1 MKYMLLI
8 YNNPAVYEAMSD
20 EERQAIFSEVDTI
33 MQELTASGEL
43 IGGEALA
50 DASQAKTVRLRDGAP
65 LITDGPFAE
74 SKEQFAGYLMVDC
87 ETTERAVE
95 IAARW
100 PDAKYFAMEVRALMT
115 QAESEPA

>member
-1 MKYMLLI
+1 VKYMLLI
-8 YNNPAVYEAMSD
+8 YNNRSIIEAMSD
-20 EERQAIFSEVDTI
+20 EERAKIFGDVDTI

-50 DASQAKTVRLRDGAP
+50 DVTQTRTVRVRDGVPAV
-65 LITDGPFAE
+65 TDGPFAE

-87 ETTERAVE
+87 ETPERAVE

-100 PDAKYFAMEVRALMT
+100 PDARYWAMEVRPLMNQDGT
-115 QAESEPA
+115 DM